1 MKKIAFPN
9 REIWFG
15 YHSEVG
21 GFIYDK
27 SAQIGLP
34 SKKVRLFILK
44 EQKTNLFI
52 ADILKD
58 NLIKFDNTIFEKNKI
73 LINAFIKELTNR
85 VITKRITHC
94 WGCKRNLDS
103 VNYEIC
109 SKCKWI
115 KCGCNACGCGWQRFH
130 KDM

>member
-15 YHSEVG
+15 YHSDVG

-27 SAQIGLP
+27 NAQIGLP

-85 VITKRITHC
+85 V
-94 WGCKRNLDS
+94 
-103 VNYEIC
+103 
-109 SKCKWI
+109 
-115 KCGCNACGCGWQRFH
+115 
-130 KDM
+130 